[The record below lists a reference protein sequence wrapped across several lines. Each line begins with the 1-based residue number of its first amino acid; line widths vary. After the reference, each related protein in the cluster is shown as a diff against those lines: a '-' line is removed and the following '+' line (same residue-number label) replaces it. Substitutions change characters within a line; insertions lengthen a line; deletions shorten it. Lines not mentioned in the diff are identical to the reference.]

1 VSDAAIPLL
10 VMAVGGICLVVGA
23 LLVRSSGADTRA
35 GRRLAGARAVAL
47 GDLRDLAQ
55 RDALPRGPVRVHG
68 RVRCAN
74 PIVTADGDQLALLH
88 RDVELQLPSGRWRTV
103 ERLRDV
109 RPIDLWERTA
119 SVSLDLAQLA
129 EPLIAIPELWEG
141 SPDELDPS
149 HQPAVERIRTEA
161 GQPQRARATS
171 RRLMLVDHLIVLAVP
186 SRAADGALRLD
197 PPPGGYLATS
207 VDLDVAMRLLAGG
220 RRTRMIGGFGMAL
233 AGAAILVIGAVGLLV
248 TLAV

>member
-1 VSDAAIPLL
+1 VSDAAVPLL
-10 VMAVGGICLVVGA
+10 AMAVGGLGVVLGT

-55 RDALPRGPVRVHG
+55 RDALPPGPIRVHG

-74 PIVTADGDQLALLH
+74 PIVTVDGDQLALHH
-88 RDVELQLPSGRWRTV
+88 RDVELQLPGGQWRTV

-119 SVSLDLAQLA
+119 SVPLDLAQLA
-129 EPLIAIPELWEG
+129 EPLIAIPEVWEG
-141 SPDELDPS
+141 SPHELDPS
-149 HQPAVERIRTEA
+149 HQPAVERIRTEL
-161 GQPQRARATS
+161 GPPQRARATT
-171 RRLMLVDHLIVLAVP
+171 RRVMLVDHLIVLAVA
-186 SRAADGALRLD
+186 SRAADGSLVLD
-197 PPPGGYLATS
+197 PPTGGFLATS

-220 RRTRMIGGFGMAL
+220 HRTRMVGGFAVAL
-233 AGAAILVIGAVGLLV
+233 AGAAVLVIGTVGLLV
-248 TLAV
+248 TLAG

>member
-1 VSDAAIPLL
+1 V
-10 VMAVGGICLVVGA
+10 
-23 LLVRSSGADTRA
+23 
-35 GRRLAGARAVAL
+35 
-47 GDLRDLAQ
+47 
-55 RDALPRGPVRVHG
+55 
-68 RVRCAN
+68 
-74 PIVTADGDQLALLH
+74 
-88 RDVELQLPSGRWRTV
+88 
-103 ERLRDV
+103 
-109 RPIDLWERTA
+109 
-119 SVSLDLAQLA
+119 
-129 EPLIAIPELWEG
+129 WEG

-161 GQPQRARATS
+161 GQPQRARATT

-233 AGAAILVIGAVGLLV
+233 AGAAILVIGTVGLLV